1 MKPYR
6 IIISTPSLNIEVWTG
21 LYRFIDSIYTNC
33 KDENKIDAL
42 HCLKERC
49 IQVWRADESN
59 TDVYKLDGQELSDD
73 ELKQLPK
80 YTCYSILYQNSEN
93 TEEYTA
99 LAQFVFFF
107 RRFIDEK
114 SKRSLVSL
122 GIGTD
127 GIKNHGIVNN
137 FYFKCSNFFCL
148 YDIPDPILGEKTIY
162 FFFPKAKNKTR
173 ILAGIGK
180 DSLYPGDPNRRF
192 LPLLPIT
199 EENYHSIF
207 TTLDNDASKQSKVFT
222 YINDS
227 LNLIKNS
234 IRKNRASKLAP
245 ITDYTDS
252 LFGQWLINGYFN
264 SYESHEIM
272 NMSPDDIKGTIQ
284 TLQIYRISIFELI
297 QNIIFHGGKEGLFY
311 CAFDKKENVSSY
323 YQNKLPDLGDE
334 ASKVNRFLRVG
345 IYDFHETGIVDSFK
359 EREQKAKAKGAGET
373 YNDMSLIDFF
383 DTESIKTIGISELE
397 MRYAASLGI
406 KSFVRTVFKH
416 KGYFSVE
423 SNELVDGHNSKKRI
437 SSIWKKDDKPGFLSE
452 SIINDNAAGTHYEI
466 ILPVMPTPSLS
477 APTLQR
483 ETFFNLSKTLQSL
496 LGSYN
501 PIKVVDLDYSKI
513 AHISDSATKAHQVK
527 AIKKVGNDI
536 IKSAGDQ
543 TDEIA
548 LNLKGYSID
557 HTLMFKILAYIQLN
571 AKHRFKKIILTN
583 GTDDFVND
591 FCRILDPFLSDKKDD
606 HIPIWSDDA
615 AIILMSDKFH
625 VQIIC
630 GEKKEVLY
638 ALNHEFEKYYSYN
651 SFPENANKPFT
662 FKGQSAEYTKDKL
675 PGEFIL
681 PYDILVEPKQR
692 TTLFESYALDL
703 LKRNIIS
710 NDIGFLV
717 NHKNTYIGNK
727 IIVKNYYE
735 ADLMFQNSFF
745 AERFAFLIAKNI
757 RKIERKEG
765 RQLVLIGY
773 QQYSEYLLKAI
784 KRVLNDKTVHIAMA
798 IANDETAKE
807 KAKDQIVTSETAFN
821 ESTDDENHAVDIEL
835 SFNFDIDGN
844 NSELHNTI
852 LNSPEKFQF
861 ATIVPIGATLS
872 TNDKIVA
879 LFKLWHK
886 LHDPEKK
893 KSTDIDFVYNHCVI
907 IVRDKIDPEPTLLEK
922 EQQWKEIHLDRN
934 KIVTD
939 FRNTTEI
946 HYTIQTANADH
957 PTDNNWIKR
966 LNKDVSFKD
975 KWEYEEYVN
984 FTENSSINSQNLMGF
999 PKVDTSKEIDHQKEL
1014 DRLFMFKDDIY
1025 KGHFDAFKSHHKYF
1039 FDTESFVRKGN
1050 KKFNK
1055 WLSEE
1060 LKSNTVFNL
1069 NNLNIIITPNA
1080 ETESDLVCA
1089 VNDQIFDGN
1098 ALIVYLDVKNWR
1110 NNIVYKLSF
1119 LKKMNLTNVSFHYVD
1134 HLLLT
1139 GETYHRTKS
1148 YLYSI
1153 KGGKKPIRFDSIIT
1167 VINRLPITNGKEIKN
1182 DVNHFFAFINLYY
1195 PTSKLDGRECELC
1208 KLQRYY
1214 DDLSKKT
1221 VLDSCKQVIKKNVDK
1236 LICKS
1241 RKELEQGREKR
1252 DAQQTNRDF
1261 LRLVITHELYYR
1273 ISQIAWGQAN
1283 NSCCSTQDVIQDYD
1297 STKRKIYEELDAI
1310 YCKLCNIEC
1319 PVDKNTES
1327 DINDR
1332 INGWYKSDFPEEYS
1346 DLIAFHNQKL
1356 ETDKKIAFLKVI
1368 SSPPLSKYIIIRQYA
1383 HSKLLHA
1390 LYEIIKEKNETD
1402 YTYDDLKIVKSILK
1416 SLSFLKSNAL
1426 VRKDVIVGVWKVL
1439 GIVIKPLGT
1448 KQTSRINGIEKKTKE
1463 IITGIDTELRELN
1476 EKSQLTI
1483 SEGERRNHLISVKNQ
1498 ENIIFE
1504 FLNAQKKE
1512 EESLFKIDAII
1523 KDFSRDVQF
1532 FIKNAIVEDDAKAT
1546 FLGELI
1552 RQGEEIH
1559 SFDNIE
1565 ISKTKLSIIDEKN
1578 SIGKNNLFEFFK
1590 DKTLYPNNTFRKEYI
1605 DFLVWLF
1612 YDNTTITRKTLDNFS
1627 KELEKDNTLRSLFK
1641 DEDKLKNIESF
1652 KENIGSKEKKNSIMQ
1667 ILYDKIKGV
1676 ETNEYYYSFF
1686 KPYLDNG
1693 DKFDYLEKLI
1703 RVTYAKLKLED
1714 LIKHKKGVETD
1725 IKDLLNILSG
1735 IMDADAAFLTMKFE
1749 KKRIEKSYPIALFID
1764 GNPEFEKKSY
1774 PMALFIDGNPKKEWK
1789 YDEWLF
1795 DDFITKKY
1803 IEMNVLRYP
1812 IIPFYN
1818 IPEQRCGERR
1828 NHDLGAHSLNIFVI
1842 EDQLKQE
1849 RATITFIY
1857 NENNHLIV
1865 NDNEE
1870 SFRIHT
1876 QESGRLLLLL
1886 KNEISEYLINFLV
1899 KDRVFELWTE
1909 KQKNLRKFKKIYSE
1923 SNHTFNSVYDE
1934 MEEFEKI
1941 GPETLKSLYRT
1952 WFILSNETISFFY
1965 SDIERNMANGSD
1977 AMHCLSLGK
1986 ISVAGD
1992 ENTLGE
1998 TFNSSFITILSCL
2011 LDGYW
2016 NNKHE
2021 IGLCQQKKNEIY
2033 INDQDIHQF
2042 ELSEKLIDA
2051 KVGIN
2056 KHLLRTFIAQ
2066 CLHNSLALRPS
2077 GGHRRWRMIKRIDI
2091 RISKKTITIS
2101 DSVSCDFS
2109 NFNSVLKKDVS
2120 FRMKQHHIESIDCDE
2135 YSSTTL
2141 TTLQGVINYL
2151 NSNREDSYYNKYQC
2165 EYGFNKNNNFFV
2177 KIKF

>member
-1 MKPYR
+1 MNPYR
-6 IIISTPSLNIEVWTG
+6 VIISTPSLNIEVWTD
-21 LYRFIDSIYTNC
+21 LYRFIDSIYTN
-33 KDENKIDAL
+33 DIDVNKVDAL
-42 HCLKERC
+42 HFLKERC

-59 TDVYKLDGQELSDD
+59 SDVYKLDGQELTD
-73 ELKQLPK
+73 EECMLLPK
-80 YTCYSILYQNSEN
+80 YTCYSILYQNCEN
-93 TEEYTA
+93 TEEYTGLA
-99 LAQFVFFF
+99 LFVFFL
-107 RRFIDEK
+107 RRFIFNDDK
-114 SKRSLVSL
+114 GNIASLVSL

-127 GIKNHGIVNN
+127 GIKDQDKLNS
-137 FYFKCSNFFCL
+137 FKFKCSNFFLL
-148 YDIPDPILGEKTIY
+148 YDIPKSVLGERTIY
-162 FFFPKAKNKTR
+162 FFSTTNKET
-173 ILAGIGK
+173 INLAGKRK

-199 EENYHSIF
+199 EANYHSIF
-207 TTLDNDASKQSKVFT
+207 TTSRNGASKKSKDYT
-222 YINDS
+222 YVNDS

-234 IRKNRASKLAP
+234 ISQKQASMLTP
-245 ITDYTDS
+245 ITNCTDS

-264 SYESHEIM
+264 SYKDDELKKI
-272 NMSPDDIKGTIQ
+272 SPDDIKGTIQ
-284 TLQIYRISIFELI
+284 TLQSYRTSIFELF
-297 QNIIFHGGKEGLFY
+297 QNIIFHGGKNGIFY
-311 CAFDKKENVSSY
+311 CAYDKKENISSY
-323 YQNKLPDLGDE
+323 YQNKLPDLCNE

-345 IYDFHETGIVDSFK
+345 IYDFHKTGIVDSFK
-359 EREQKAKAKGAGET
+359 EREKKANAKGSDET
-373 YNDMSLIDFF
+373 NDDLSLIDFF
-383 DTESIKTIGISELE
+383 DTESIKTIGITQLE

-416 KGYFSVE
+416 NGYFSVE
-423 SNELVDGHNSKKRI
+423 SNEVIDGHNSKKRI
-437 SSIWKKDDKPGFLSE
+437 SSVWKDGKPVFLPE
-452 SIINDNAAGTHYEI
+452 SIIHNYADGTHYEI
-466 ILPVMPTPSLS
+466 ILPVMPTPSIS

-483 ETFFNLSKTLQSL
+483 DTFFNLSKTLQSL
-496 LGSYN
+496 LDSYK
-501 PIKVVDLDYSKI
+501 PIKIVDLDYGKI
-513 AHISDSATKAHQVK
+513 ARISNSLTKAQQIT
-527 AIKKVGNDI
+527 AIKIVGNDI
-536 IKSAGDQ
+536 IKSTRDH
-543 TDEIA
+543 TDEIT
-548 LNLKGYSID
+548 LNLKGNYID
-557 HTLMFKILAYIQLN
+557 HTLLFKILAYIQLH
-571 AKHRFKKIILTN
+571 ADHRYKKIILIN

-591 FCRILDPFLSDKKDD
+591 FCRIIDPFLSDKTDGN
-606 HIPIWSDDA
+606 IPVWSDDA

-630 GEKKEVLY
+630 GEKREVLY
-638 ALNHEFEKYYSYN
+638 ALNREFEKYYCYN

-662 FKGQSAEYTKDKL
+662 FKDKNTDYPKDNL

-681 PYDILVEPKQR
+681 PYDILVEPEQE
-692 TTLFESYALDL
+692 TTLFELYALDL
-703 LKRNIIS
+703 LKRKIVS

-717 NHKNTYIGNK
+717 NHENTYIGNK
-727 IIVKNYYE
+727 IIVRNYYE

-757 RKIERKEG
+757 RKKVKRKKG

-784 KRVLNDKTVHIAMA
+784 KRVLNDSSIHIAMA
-798 IANDETAKE
+798 IANDETANE
-807 KAKDQIVTSETAFN
+807 KAKDEIAKSETACN
-821 ESTDDENHAVDIEL
+821 ESDHNGSNAVDIDL
-835 SFNFDIDGN
+835 SFNFDIDGDK
-844 NSELHNTI
+844 SELQKKI
-852 LNSPEKFQF
+852 LNSPERFQF

-886 LHDPEKK
+886 LHDPEKRVL
-893 KSTDIDFVYNHCVI
+893 SVIDFIYNHCVI
-907 IVRDKIDPEPTLLEK
+907 IVRDAIKPDSDPTPLEK
-922 EQQWKEIHLDRN
+922 EQQWKTIQPDQHL
-934 KIVTD
+934 IETD
-939 FRNTTEI
+939 FQNAKVI
-946 HYTIQTANADH
+946 HYTIQTANAVR

-966 LNKDVSFKD
+966 LNNDVSFKE
-975 KWEYEEYVN
+975 KWEDEEYVN

-999 PKVDTSKEIDHQKEL
+999 PKVDTSVEIDHLEEL
-1014 DRLFMFKDDIY
+1014 ERLFMFKDDIY

-1050 KKFNK
+1050 KEFFD
-1055 WLSEE
+1055 WLS
-1060 LKSNTVFNL
+1060 LKVKKDPVFNL

-1119 LKKMNLTNVSFHYVD
+1119 LKKIDRTNVCFHYVD

-1153 KGGKKPIRFDSIIT
+1153 KGGQNPIKFDTIIT
-1167 VINRLPITNGKEIKN
+1167 VINRLPITNCKEIK
-1182 DVNHFFAFINLYY
+1182 DEVNHFFAFINLYY
-1195 PTSKLDGRECELC
+1195 PTSKLDGKECELC

-1221 VLDSCKQVIKKNVDK
+1221 VLESCKQVIKKNVDK

-1241 RKELEQGREKR
+1241 RKELELSR
-1252 DAQQTNRDF
+1252 DNRNAQQTNRDF

-1283 NSCCSTQDVIQDYD
+1283 IPFD
-1297 STKRKIYEELDAI
+1297 STKDEIYEELDAI
-1310 YCKLCNIEC
+1310 YCKLCNKEHSGN
-1319 PVDKNTES
+1319 KNTES
-1327 DINDR
+1327 NINDR
-1332 INGWYKSDFPEEYS
+1332 INEWFKLKIGNGHS
-1346 DLIAFHNQKL
+1346 DLLEYYNKKL

-1383 HSKLLHA
+1383 HSKLLTV
-1390 LYEIIKEKNETD
+1390 LYEIIHEKNEND

-1426 VRKDVIVGVWKVL
+1426 VRKDVIVGVWEVL
-1439 GIVIKPLGT
+1439 YKVIKCL
-1448 KQTSRINGIEKKTKE
+1448 KKEKEDIEKKTEMSSKE
-1463 IITGIDTELRELN
+1463 IANIKAKLERLN
-1476 EKSQLTI
+1476 SKTQLTLL
-1483 SEGERRNHLISVKNQ
+1483 EGERRHRLVSD
-1498 ENIIFE
+1498 
-1504 FLNAQKKE
+1504 LNNKTEYSKYLNDEKDRIEESYNQKKV
-1512 EESLFKIDAII
+1512 II
-1523 KDFSRDVQF
+1523 KDFSRDFQF
-1532 FIKNAIVEDDAKAT
+1532 FIKNTIVEDDAKAT

-1552 RQGEEIH
+1552 RQGIEIQ
-1559 SFDNIE
+1559 SFDNIK
-1565 ISKTKLSIIDEKN
+1565 INKTRLSFIDKKKSNE
-1578 SIGKNNLFEFFK
+1578 KNNLFEYFK
-1590 DKTLYPNNTFRKEYI
+1590 DETLYPNSTFKKEFTDEYN

-1641 DEDKLKNIESF
+1641 DGDKLRDIESF
-1652 KENIGSKEKKNSIMQ
+1652 KSNIGSKEQEHSIMQ
-1667 ILYDKIKGV
+1667 ILYDKIKG
-1676 ETNEYYYSFF
+1676 EKTNEYYYSSF
-1686 KPYLDNG
+1686 KPYLDNK
-1693 DKFDYLEKLI
+1693 DDFDYLEKLI
-1703 RVTYAKLKLED
+1703 RITYAKLRLED
-1714 LIKHKKGVETD
+1714 LIEHKKDVETD
-1725 IKDLLNILSG
+1725 VKDLLNILSG
-1735 IMDADAAFLTMKFE
+1735 IMDADAAFLTIKFE
-1749 KKRIEKSYPIALFID
+1749 KKS
-1764 GNPEFEKKSY
+1764 EKKSY
-1774 PMALFIDGNPKKEWK
+1774 PMALFIDGNPKKDWK

-1795 DDFITKKY
+1795 DDFLTKKY
-1803 IEMNVLRYP
+1803 IETDVLRYP

-1828 NHDLGAHSLNIFVI
+1828 IHDLGAHSLNIFVI
-1842 EDQLKQE
+1842 EDQQKQE

-1899 KDRVFELWTE
+1899 KERVFELWTE
-1909 KQKNLRKFKKIYSE
+1909 KQKNLRKFEKIYTE

-1952 WFILSNETISFFY
+1952 WFFLSNETISFFY

-1998 TFNSSFITILSCL
+1998 TFNSCFITILSCL
-2011 LDGYW
+2011 LDSYW
-2016 NNKHE
+2016 NNNHE
-2021 IGLCQQKKNEIY
+2021 IRLCQQKKNEIY
-2033 INDQDIHQF
+2033 INDQDIHEF
-2042 ELSEKLIDA
+2042 ELSEKLFYA
-2051 KVGIN
+2051 KIGIN

-2109 NFNSVLKKDVS
+2109 KSNSVLKKDLS

-2151 NSNREDSYYNKYQC
+2151 NSNREESYYKKYSC